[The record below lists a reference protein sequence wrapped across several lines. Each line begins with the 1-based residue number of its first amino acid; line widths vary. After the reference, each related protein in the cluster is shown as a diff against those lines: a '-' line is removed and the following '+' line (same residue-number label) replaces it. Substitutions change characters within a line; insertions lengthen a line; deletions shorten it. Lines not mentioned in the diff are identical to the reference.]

1 MRSYSQIVPTF
12 WTRGSGK
19 KLRGN
24 TTAQLLALY
33 FITAP
38 ASNMIGLYYLP
49 MASIC
54 TEVGLTEEQVREALP
69 LLEEIVKYDFENEIV
84 WIPEC
89 AAHQIGK
96 TMHGNDKRHA
106 VVQRELEMAG
116 SHPYVAEFIDRYAKD
131 YGFSDLIAASKR
143 EKSRSGVNKGH
154 PGSQMPPVPVPVP
167 VPDLVIDPDP
177 IAKPDAEEKKKLE
190 LENIKRVFIYW
201 QKVMNHP
208 TAKLEERRTNRIRAR
223 LREGFKPEDLA
234 AAIRGAKKDDFL
246 MGREKG
252 SKKKYDGIHTILRDA
267 EKVEELIA
275 LSGQVR
281 GTAGQI
287 FEQDPETAKAK
298 AAETATALERQK
310 KKDLE
315 YNAKMA
321 ESKQNTVTTREGLL
335 NLVNL

>member
-24 TTAQLLALY
+24 HTAQLLALY
-33 FITAP
+33 FMTAP
-38 ASNMIGLYYLP
+38 SSNMIGLYYLP
-49 MASIC
+49 LNTIC
-54 TEVGLTEEQVREALP
+54 SETGLTDVQVTEALP
-69 LLEEIVKYDFENEIV
+69 FLEEIVKYDFESEMV
-84 WIPEC
+84 WMPEG
-89 AAHQIGK
+89 AAHQIGE
-96 TMHGNDKRHA
+96 TMHGNDKRRA

-116 SHPYVAEFIDRYAKD
+116 SHPYVSEFIDRYAKA
-131 YGFSDLIAASKR
+131 YGFSDLIVASKR

-167 VPDLVIDPDP
+167 DLVIDPDSDRVAA
-177 IAKPDAEEKKKLE
+177 AKAEMES
-190 LENIKRVFIYW
+190 IKRIFTYW
-201 QKVMNHP
+201 QKQMGHQ
-208 TAKLEERRTNRIRAR
+208 TAKLDEKRINRIRAR

-252 SKKKYDGIHTILRDA
+252 SIKKFDGIHTIFRDA
-267 EKVEELIA
+267 EKVEELITI
-275 LSGQVR
+275 SGQQR
-281 GTAGQI
+281 GSVGQI
-287 FEQDPETAKAK
+287 FTQDPEIAKAK
-298 AAETATALERQK
+298 QAETATALERQR

-321 ESKQNTVTTREGLL
+321 ESKQESVNSREDLL
-335 NLVNL
+335 KLVK